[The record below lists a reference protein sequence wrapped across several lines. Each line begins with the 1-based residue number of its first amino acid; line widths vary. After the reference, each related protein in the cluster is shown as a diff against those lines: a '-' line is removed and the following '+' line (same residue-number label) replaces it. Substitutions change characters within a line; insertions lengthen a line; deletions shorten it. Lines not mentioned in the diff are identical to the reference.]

1 MADSCADG
9 VKSASGPQGES
20 AVILPPVSE
29 TEKRQ
34 WDLEELRKQGL
45 ARPRFEWQD
54 HERLAVV
61 ADAVFDADGK
71 GIDALPRTTHS
82 LCAPWV
88 C

>member
-1 MADSCADG
+1 LAFRLLSTGERVVKIADSCADG

-54 HERLAVV
+54 QERLAVV
-61 ADAVFDADGK
+61 ENP
-71 GIDALPRTTHS
+71 AL
-82 LCAPWV
+82 
-88 C
+88 